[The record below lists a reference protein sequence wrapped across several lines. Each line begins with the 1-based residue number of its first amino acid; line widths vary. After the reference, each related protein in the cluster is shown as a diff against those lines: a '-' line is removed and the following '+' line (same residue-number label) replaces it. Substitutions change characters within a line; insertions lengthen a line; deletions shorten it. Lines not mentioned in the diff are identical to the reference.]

1 MPVMKVNG
9 GYRWGSKGK
18 VYPTRQQAE
27 KQGAAARAAG
37 YRGRK
42 KMASPKPKKKR
53 K

>member
-1 MPVMKVNG
+1 MPVKKVSG

-18 VYPTRQQAE
+18 IYPTRQQAE

-37 YRGRK
+37 YRGGS
-42 KMASPKPKKKR
+42 KMASLKPKKKR